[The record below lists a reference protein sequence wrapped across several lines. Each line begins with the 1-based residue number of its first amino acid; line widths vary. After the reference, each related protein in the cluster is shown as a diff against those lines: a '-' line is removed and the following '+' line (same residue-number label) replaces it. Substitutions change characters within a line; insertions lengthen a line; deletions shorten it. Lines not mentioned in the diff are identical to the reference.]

1 MSIPKEDKH
10 HTTALTDIYDAI
22 KGTWSPNEKQHH
34 HLPALH
40 TEEMPPLQPKGWR
53 L

>member
-22 KGTWSPNEKQHH
+22 KGTWSPNEKHATSTTQRMEAVK
-34 HLPALH
+34 PR
-40 TEEMPPLQPKGWR
+40 K
-53 L
+53 